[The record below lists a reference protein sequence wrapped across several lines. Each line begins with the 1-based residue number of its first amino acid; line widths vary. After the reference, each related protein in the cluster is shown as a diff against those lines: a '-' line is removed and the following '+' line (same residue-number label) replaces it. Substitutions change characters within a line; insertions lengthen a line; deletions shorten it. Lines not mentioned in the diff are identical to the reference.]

1 MNDFKATRIKNK
13 KGLRILKLQSNL
25 LSDFFSQSL
34 ESCLRFDQYIKY
46 LDLSHN
52 KMSSSAL
59 SNMIDYSLKEN
70 QSLLTIDVRFN
81 MGSTS

>member
-1 MNDFKATRIKNK
+1 MNDFKASRIKNN
-13 KGLRILKLQSNL
+13 KGLRIINLQSNL
-25 LSDFFSQSL
+25 LSDFFGQSL

-52 KMSSSAL
+52 KISSSAL
-59 SNMIDYSLKEN
+59 SNIIDYSLKEN

-81 MGSTS
+81 IGCTP